1 MDWKRIKQLMRYDGG
16 KTFVIE
22 DGEPAL
28 VVLSVQEYERLIH
41 GGVVR
46 DRDGDF
52 DIVAASFDAE
62 RERVRQAE
70 MRGFVSQKNEENFE
84 KKSEHIRLEDL
95 PL

>member
-28 VVLSVQEYERLIH
+28 VVLSVQEYERLIR
-41 GGVVR
+41 GGMAEH
-46 DRDGDF
+46 DRGGDF

-62 RERVRQAE
+62 RERSRQAE
-70 MRGFVSQKNEENFE
+70 MRSFVVRKNEEN
-84 KKSEHIRLEDL
+84 IQ
-95 PL
+95 

>member
-1 MDWKRIKQLMRYDGG
+1 MRYDGG
-16 KTFVIE
+16 KTFGVE

-28 VVLSVQEYERLIH
+28 VVLSVQEYERLVH
-41 GGVVR
+41 GGTGH
-46 DRDGDF
+46 DRGGDF

-62 RERVRQAE
+62 REHMRQAE
-70 MRGFVSQKNEENFE
+70 MRSFVSQKNEENFE